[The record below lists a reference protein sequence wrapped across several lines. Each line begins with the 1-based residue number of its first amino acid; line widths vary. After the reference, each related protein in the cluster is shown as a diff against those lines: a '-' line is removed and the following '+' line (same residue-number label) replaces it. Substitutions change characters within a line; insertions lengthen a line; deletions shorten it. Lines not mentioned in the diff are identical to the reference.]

1 MSEIQLFLPALA
13 RWVLLHI
20 LVAPLTGMIQKL
32 HSLKAHSNQS
42 EKEGKGPGLR
52 LVVFVLLFTHNILEA
67 TDSSF
72 LQRSVGNSNS
82 QSGEPKPSPTEKAAL
97 VLMVCMPDK
106 QVSEPS
112 ASFPS
117 CLLPLPCDG
126 GPTLIFEPL
135 LPSFQ
140 LYFFPFSLSGLGVLT
155 LCGLELSPAWSRLQ
169 ALITEENGPGL
180 EYDHELKF

>member
-32 HSLKAHSNQS
+32 HSLRAHSNQS

-82 QSGEPKPSPTEKAAL
+82 QSGEPKPSPTEKAVL

-117 CLLPLPCDG
+117 VCSLCPAMEDQL
-126 GPTLIFEPL
+126 
-135 LPSFQ
+135 SF
-140 LYFFPFSLSGLGVLT
+140 LSLSFLLFNFT
-155 LCGLELSPAWSRLQ
+155 SFLSPCLAW
-169 ALITEENGPGL
+169 EC
-180 EYDHELKF
+180 